1 MNMRATSRAPQ
12 IVMTK
17 ATTFEN
23 HPLWIL
29 EPKLFEAVLHI
40 ISRHNPEGIISPE
53 NPRGWTEYATEA
65 EAILP
70 LLKSASSAADVEKA
84 VCKGFRKYF
93 GSVPHQSTAMALEIW
108 KCIRRP
114 QHRRALK
121 DIVNLEA
128 PIQNAVNKLRKF
140 HPRNDDNLRLALV
153 AALDKQA
160 SQLRTEKHL
169 KAIFG
174 EDPN

>member
-70 LLKSASSAADVEKA
+70 RLKHASGVADVAKSLRR
-84 VCKGFRKYF
+84 VFRKYF
-93 GSVPHQSTAMALEIW
+93 AGVSHQSTAMALEIW

-114 QHRRALK
+114 HHRRALK
-121 DIVNLEA
+121 NIMNLEA
-128 PIQNAVNKLRKF
+128 PIQNAGNKIRKW
-140 HPRNDDNLRLALV
+140 HPRNDDSLRLALV

-160 SQLRTEKHL
+160 SQLRTERHL
-169 KAIFG
+169 KAILG
-174 EDPN
+174 ETSD